1 MINTL
6 SNTRGL
12 TLIDLSDCSLSAS
25 QLKEIALALKE
36 GAAPKLKNLN
46 ISYNQFHCKNTY

>member
-46 ISYNQFHCKNTY
+46 ISYNQLINFLT